1 MNFWTS
7 QYYCDS
13 EERRMNGLSLTNY
26 LGCNFILPTNNFSSN
41 NMIIIG
47 NNFSDHSNRKNV
59 RKHMTTQNIYE
70 ISTSENVGICLDRQE
85 SKISPHNYQKEL
97 RALKALLNMLDNYLD
112 NGDYCELYT
121 CWVGEELEERNI
133 ELDQT
138 IILGDL
144 KINNVEIKENTLIT
158 IRK

>member
-1 MNFWTS
+1 
-7 QYYCDS
+7 
-13 EERRMNGLSLTNY
+13 
-26 LGCNFILPTNNFSSN
+26 
-41 NMIIIG
+41 MIIIG

-70 ISTSENVGICLDRQE
+70 ISTSENVGICLDKQE

-97 RALKALLNMLDNYLD
+97 RALKALLDMLDNYLD

-144 KINNVEIKENTLIT
+144 KIDNIEIKENTLIT